1 MRSHYASVAD
11 LTEIPRAL
19 TAGDSYTL
27 TLTYPDY
34 PASAGWAL
42 TFAVAGPSVDTW
54 TSTASGDAHVLTLPA
69 AETGALDAGDYQWS
83 LKAIRSGVVHTIE
96 RGTLVVAADLAT
108 LAAGEGVAFWQTL
121 KASAEAALQAL
132 MDGGAMQMGMV
143 GQRQFMFRSPKDC
156 LQVIATCEA
165 RLSALRGGGFGTP
178 IRFDVVGM
186 R

>member
-1 MRSHYASVAD
+1 MAD

-27 TLTYPDY
+27 TLTRPDY

-42 TFAVAGPSVDTW
+42 LLAIAGASVDQW
-54 TSTASGDAHVLTLPA
+54 TSTASADAHVLTLTA
-69 AETGALDAGDYQWS
+69 ADTGALVAGDYQFA
-83 LKAIRSGVVHTIE
+83 LKATRSGAVHTIE
-96 RGTLVVAADLAT
+96 RGTLVVSPDLAT
-108 LAAGEGVAFWQTL
+108 LAAGEGVAFWQEL
-121 KASAEAALQAL
+121 KTSAETALQAL

-165 RLSALRGGGFGTP
+165 RLASLRGGGFGTP